1 MELKTMQDPNLYQHM
16 QKAEMIK
23 TVNYFLKFFLRL
35 GDQLAR
41 AGQYNIQIQNRV
53 KGYKFS
59 CNASHL

>member
-1 MELKTMQDPNLYQHM
+1 MQDPNLYQHM